1 MLLRIDVF
9 FFFFFFEKMANRRKC
24 LNTKLDIKIS
34 GFFQYLPSKTI
45 LAHESS
51 LAVKQCFIWLNWKV
65 SAYYNS
71 LVSKRLHVHRKEEK
85 FSGERTC
92 TSLVR
97 FIFLHLASYV
107 GWVWFRYLFFSE
119 PFSLS
124 VLTKLL
130 GFLPPKR
137 TSSIPI
143 TKCRIISL
151 MCLF

>member
-34 GFFQYLPSKTI
+34 GFFQYSPSKTI

-71 LVSKRLHVHRKEEK
+71 LVSKRLHVHQKQGR

-92 TSLVR
+92 TFLVR

-107 GWVWFRYLFFSE
+107 GWVWFRYLFFFGAI
-119 PFSLS
+119 FSVFCPNFWVS
-124 VLTKLL
+124 SLL
-130 GFLPPKR
+130 NGHPQFQLLDVESFL
-137 TSSIPI
+137 
-143 TKCRIISL
+143 
-151 MCLF
+151 